1 MALAVRKI
9 TVEQDD
15 IFLIHTRRIADLAAS
30 KKAVNLVAVD
40 VRGLTLIADS
50 FVMCSA
56 NSEPQLKAIFNT
68 VHDGMKE
75 AGLRPLR
82 TEGSFQGGWMLID
95 FGSILFHVFRQTARE
110 FYDLDGLWADAKPIP
125 LELDL
130 DT

>member
-1 MALAVRKI
+1 
-9 TVEQDD
+9 VEQDD

>member
-9 TVEQDD
+9 TVEQDEV
-15 IFLIHTRRIADLAAS
+15 FLIHTRRIADLAAS
-30 KKAVNLVAVD
+30 KKAVNLVAFD

-50 FVMCSA
+50 FVLCSA
-56 NSEPQLKAIFNT
+56 NSEPQLKAIFST

-75 AGLRPLR
+75 SGLRPLR

-110 FYDLDGLWADAKPIP
+110 FYDLDGLWADAKPIA